1 MRVLLTL
8 ITVGITIYAFID
20 CLRCT
25 DEEVRNLP
33 RSLWMLITL
42 VPLVGGLVWL
52 VSGRPAAG
60 RPGGLPT
67 RAVAPDDD
75 PEFLRSLDRSFRERR
90 RQAAEEARRH
100 RLAEETRRQTTGEQ
114 PQAPRRGDQA
124 QRDAEAAQRD
134 AEAARDAG
142 PRRGGHS
149 GGWSGNGK
157 PANGKPANGAPGSA
171 GPNGTSPSS
180 AGPDGDERQT
190 PA

>member
-33 RSLWMLITL
+33 RPLWMLITL
-42 VPLVGGLVWL
+42 VPLVGGLAWL

-60 RPGGLPT
+60 RPGGPPT
-67 RAVAPDDD
+67 RPLAPDDD
-75 PEFLRSLDRSFRERR
+75 PEFLRSLDRSFREHRRQVAEEDRR
-90 RQAAEEARRH
+90 R
-100 RLAEETRRQTTGEQ
+100 RLAEETRRQATERQ
-114 PQAPRRGDQA
+114 PQAPRHADQA
-124 QRDAEAAQRD
+124 QRDAEEAQRD
-134 AEAARDAG
+134 AET
-142 PRRGGHS
+142 RRGGRS
-149 GGWSGNGK
+149 DGWSGNGK
-157 PANGKPANGAPGSA
+157 PTNGMPGSA
-171 GPNGTSPSS
+171 GPNGASPSS